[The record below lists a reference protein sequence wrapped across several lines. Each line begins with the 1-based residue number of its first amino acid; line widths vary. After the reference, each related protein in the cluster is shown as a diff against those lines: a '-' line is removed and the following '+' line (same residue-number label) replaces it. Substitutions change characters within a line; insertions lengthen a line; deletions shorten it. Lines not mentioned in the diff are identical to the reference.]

1 MSSRLH
7 TKSLFESVYG
17 DKLKVN
23 KWVKQEQEQEWN
35 TQKFQ
40 HVFQSLYNP
49 SGYTLDFTAEL
60 TSKSSSIKSR
70 RFGSSIVYGMDSQST
85 RSSIMME
92 KRHELESDSESNF
105 VLCAD
110 IDAKFPDFLI
120 FKRKEMIKD
129 EDYEPTSIVKIG
141 YGKSCTDDRKVTFTT
156 KWARSEDQITPTL
169 RSKWQQTQ
177 CQKHE
182 KVGRAQSDEC
192 VAARRLNSFLNK
204 AVVTVD
210 FNEVPAVVKN
220 ITNKIE
226 NIVQYFYAP
235 YMSENV
241 VNVNNGKNQ
250 ITVESLYY
258 PLVGSMDVKVYLPEK
273 NTFYHNIEVH
283 PVAEVFLPKR
293 MALTRPTLAA
303 PGVCRVGTE
312 TVTTFDGLHY
322 NATISGCDQV
332 LTKDCS
338 GRYQMA
344 VLSREVNDKKIVTVL
359 LDNEKIEIFPAQ
371 QKVKVNGQEIS
382 VSGQPKSVKNAQN
395 EIVAIVKKAAD
406 NFIQVESPVTH
417 MITVLTD
424 GQEVVVLG
432 SPIHRGRLCGLC
444 GSQTGNKLTDLEGP
458 RQCTIPKDLLDAAYE
473 IKNSPVGC
481 KSEISSA
488 EVSQVRRIQEE
499 CLKEESQNVFGSTK
513 VWPLLPKFQQNAY
526 SSQVVRRPT
535 QWTTLRN
542 KMIVQDGKRCFST
555 EPVVKCVEGSQ
566 PVDTEE
572 QKLGFHCIA
581 KNQLSEK
588 LSEELSRRPLDE
600 LMGKEVDTI
609 RVFNVPTLCVP
620 AY

>member
-1 MSSRLH
+1 M
-7 TKSLFESVYG
+7 
-17 DKLKVN
+17 
-23 KWVKQEQEQEWN
+23 
-35 TQKFQ
+35 
-40 HVFQSLYNP
+40 
-49 SGYTLDFTAEL
+49 
-60 TSKSSSIKSR
+60 
-70 RFGSSIVYGMDSQST
+70 
-85 RSSIMME
+85 
-92 KRHELESDSESNF
+92 
-105 VLCAD
+105 
-110 IDAKFPDFLI
+110 
-120 FKRKEMIKD
+120 
-129 EDYEPTSIVKIG
+129 
-141 YGKSCTDDRKVTFTT
+141 
-156 KWARSEDQITPTL
+156 
-169 RSKWQQTQ
+169 
-177 CQKHE
+177 
-182 KVGRAQSDEC
+182 
-192 VAARRLNSFLNK
+192 
-204 AVVTVD
+204 
-210 FNEVPAVVKN
+210 
-220 ITNKIE
+220 
-226 NIVQYFYAP
+226 
-235 YMSENV
+235 
-241 VNVNNGKNQ
+241 
-250 ITVESLYY
+250 
-258 PLVGSMDVKVYLPEK
+258 
-273 NTFYHNIEVH
+273 
-283 PVAEVFLPKR
+283 
-293 MALTRPTLAA
+293 
-303 PGVCRVGTE
+303 
-312 TVTTFDGLHY
+312 
-322 NATISGCDQV
+322 
-332 LTKDCS
+332 
-338 GRYQMA
+338 
-344 VLSREVNDKKIVTVL
+344 

-572 QKLGFHCIA
+572 QKV
-581 KNQLSEK
+581 K
-588 LSEELSRRPLDE
+588 
-600 LMGKEVDTI
+600 
-609 RVFNVPTLCVP
+609 
-620 AY
+620 Y